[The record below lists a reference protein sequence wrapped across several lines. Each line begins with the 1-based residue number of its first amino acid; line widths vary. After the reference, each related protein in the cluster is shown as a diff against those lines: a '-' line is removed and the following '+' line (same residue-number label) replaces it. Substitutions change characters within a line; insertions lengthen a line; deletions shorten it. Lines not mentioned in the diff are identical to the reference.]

1 MLLLYTSPICPY
13 CHTVTS
19 FLQESNIPYEERNVI
34 NPTYRDELIEQ
45 GGKMQVPF
53 LVDTEKH
60 ESMYESQDMI
70 EYLKTHYTETA

>member
-13 CHTVTS
+13 CHTVES
-19 FLQESNIPYEERNVI
+19 FLQEANIPYEERSVTD
-34 NPTYRDELIEQ
+34 PTYRDELVEK

-53 LVDTEKH
+53 LVDTEKN

-70 EYLKTHYTETA
+70 AYLKTHYSETT